1 MPKLITFH
9 KILAGC
15 EQGSR
20 EAWRGFLSDYTPIV
34 HQLIS
39 VYLPLAQEARA
50 EFWLNALWDLTDNN
64 CERLRAFEHQAER
77 EFLFGLRAFLLE
89 RCSARLDPSLDSTA
103 APRATAETVTALL
116 KGLALI
122 HQEILFL
129 KMAGYSNNTLERILR
144 ITPAVAQLGL
154 ERLRA
159 DYAALLERAEDRC
172 LWPAA
177 WAEVTG
183 SARAAKK
190 EDCAPLR
197 QFLRIQDGHI
207 SWYDKDPVEEHLS
220 GCLHCLERWTALR
233 EVTHW
238 RREAKPCPP
247 AEVDTLLGCL
257 PFQAESKPRKT
268 FLQRMFG

>member
-1 MPKLITFH
+1 MAKLITFH

-15 EQGSR
+15 ERGSR
-20 EAWRGFLSDYTPIV
+20 EAWRDFLSDYTPIV
-34 HQLIS
+34 HQLIN
-39 VYLPLAQEARA
+39 VYLPLSQEARA
-50 EFWLNALWDLTDNN
+50 EFWRGALRDLTSNN
-64 CERLRAFEHQAER
+64 CEGLRAFEHQAER

-89 RCSARLDPSLDSTA
+89 RCSAKLDLSQDTTA
-103 APRATAETVTALL
+103 APRPTPETVTALL
-116 KGLALI
+116 KGLPLI

-129 KMAGYSNNTLERILR
+129 KMAGYSNASLENILR

-159 DYAALLERAEDRC
+159 DYTAFLERAEDRC

-190 EDCAPLR
+190 EDCEPLR

-238 RREAKPCPP
+238 RREAKPYPP
-247 AEVDTLLGCL
+247 AEVDGLLSGL
-257 PFQAESKPRKT
+257 PFQAERKPRKS